1 MALFADAGKVAPR
14 PRDLGLGDLKHSYG
28 IGLTLHTFERTLTRV
43 ELARTGD
50 GMGVS
55 FSFSPA
61 F

>member
-14 PRDLGLGDLKHSYG
+14 FADLDLHGLNHSYG
-28 IGLTLHTFERTLTRV
+28 ISLTLHTLERTLTRI

-55 FSFSPA
+55 FSFSAA